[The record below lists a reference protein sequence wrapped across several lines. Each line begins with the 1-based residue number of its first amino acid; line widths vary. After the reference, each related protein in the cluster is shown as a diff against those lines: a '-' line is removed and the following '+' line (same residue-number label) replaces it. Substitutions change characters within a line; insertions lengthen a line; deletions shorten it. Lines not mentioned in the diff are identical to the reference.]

1 VASYAW
7 PGIYGNG
14 GWSGGI
20 EIEGRPAA
28 AGEDNEVG
36 MISAGPGFFDAIGM
50 GLLEGRY
57 LNSQDQNDKP
67 PVAVVNASFARHYF
81 GGGAALGRRVEMPGM
96 PRVVREIVGVVRDA
110 RHYGVRE
117 KVMRMVYLPAWNEQ
131 GGGFFVRTQ
140 AGARAL
146 SGTIRAEVAAIDKT
160 AQVEGIR
167 PLKTEVNDMIS
178 QERLTA
184 TLCSVLG
191 GLAVALAA
199 IGLYGVVAYS
209 VSRRTSEFGIRM
221 ALGAQRGDVERLV
234 LRQTVAMMVA
244 GVAAGLAAAL
254 VLAHIL
260 SKAIAGMLYG
270 VSPEDGMIFAGAAL
284 LLAVIALFAAFLPA
298 RRASRIDP
306 TIALRYE

>member
-1 VASYAW
+1 VAVASYAW

-117 KVMRMVYLPAWNEQ
+117 KVMRMVYLPPWNEQ

-199 IGLYGVVAYS
+199 IGLYGVVARWPPS
-209 VSRRTSEFGIRM
+209 GCTEWWRT
-221 ALGAQRGDVERLV
+221 
-234 LRQTVAMMVA
+234 
-244 GVAAGLAAAL
+244 
-254 VLAHIL
+254 
-260 SKAIAGMLYG
+260 
-270 VSPEDGMIFAGAAL
+270 
-284 LLAVIALFAAFLPA
+284 
-298 RRASRIDP
+298 ASRAVP
-306 TIALRYE
+306 ANSASVWRSARSAAMWSAWCCGKRSR